1 MAEKTSN
8 EWRAEGLRRVGRRQR
23 LDAGAGWEIVLT
35 DGCDALG
42 VDRSEYHVAAFAGH
56 GLDRERVFS
65 ARIPSRELWTT
76 DVRRSLGA
84 GPALVAYVHEADV
97 QTALVA
103 ARKAITVHRAEAE
116 EVRS

>member
-8 EWRAEGLRRVGRRQR
+8 EWHSEGLRRVGRRQK

-42 VDRSEYHVAAFAGH
+42 VDRGEYHVKAFAGH
-56 GLDRERVFS
+56 GPDKEMVFS
-65 ARIPSRELWTT
+65 ARIPSREHWTS

-103 ARKAITVHRAEAE
+103 ARKAVMAHRAGAE
-116 EVRS
+116 GARS